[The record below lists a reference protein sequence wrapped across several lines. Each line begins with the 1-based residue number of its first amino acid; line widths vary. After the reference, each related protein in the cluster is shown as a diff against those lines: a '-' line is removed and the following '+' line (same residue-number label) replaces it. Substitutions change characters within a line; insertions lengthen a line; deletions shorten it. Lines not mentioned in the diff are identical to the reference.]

1 MTKKMNALNLIF
13 VSAVALALFAG
24 CSSAKIRARKEE
36 RDRVSQSA
44 HIYCDFVNGEV
55 FPDVEVAT
63 NLEMA
68 KHCDSQKSLSVTAY
82 HSPSDNVGLVFCCG
96 TNADASALGKDK
108 PAPGKPALTLPPK
121 ESKDAGKD
129 VKSPSNEPLDLKD

>member
-1 MTKKMNALNLIF
+1 MSALNLVV
-13 VSAVALALFAG
+13 VSGVALALFAG

-68 KHCDSQKSLSVTAY
+68 KHCDSEKSMSVTAY

-96 TNADASALGKDK
+96 TNADSSALGKDK
-108 PAPGKPALTLPPK
+108 SLTPGKATSLP
-121 ESKDAGKD
+121 SKDSGKD
-129 VKSPSNEPLDLKD
+129 SGKDAKSPSTEPLDLKD